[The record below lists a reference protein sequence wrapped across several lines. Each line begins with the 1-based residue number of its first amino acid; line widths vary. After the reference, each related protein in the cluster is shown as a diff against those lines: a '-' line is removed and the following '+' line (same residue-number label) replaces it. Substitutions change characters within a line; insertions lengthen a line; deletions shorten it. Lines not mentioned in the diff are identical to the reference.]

1 MRMVQN
7 RTEGI
12 KKMSPVPMPE
22 NITQAKLVSMLH
34 RGKIILAATIL
45 ASVCLWLPG
54 SGKLPG
60 TSVFAQETVQQETE
74 TPETEE
80 KINTPAELNE
90 WYNRQTGMDN
100 KIGVISKELVI
111 TDETILL
118 GAPITDGAGANRY
131 SDQTVKAGNRNT
143 AQNPNHG
150 PVQIKI
156 QREKDGSGGIIR
168 IRGNGSLIINDPNLL
183 ITGPDRLISVEGNG
197 KLNLNQGKI
206 KLDNTKP
213 DTPAIVCRNKE
224 QQIKVS
230 PEFNEGSPLYF
241 APLPEPVPPDETNPQ
256 PEPEHPGQ
264 NPETYLTEALLM
276 NINAD
281 GSGTARLRFQNLPP
295 DITALYIYR
304 SEDGKSWTKEKNRV
318 ETSAAQGGQGAAE
331 YENFLKEP
339 GNILNRSIVEDE
351 YLTYRFQSDNRSFYV
366 KARIEWP
373 DGAIDTPKIRVAIP
387 EYTGQGLTFS
397 YGWGGYGGSGYGNS
411 YNSYGSGKGS
421 SYGNSSGT
429 GGSAEGETDAPE
441 GPIRRGGGRSRNHY
455 TPSLP
460 SQLSQSS
467 PIATRPIATATPSNA
482 MAAGNGISAGEA
494 DEAQEDDGE
503 NAIPV
508 QEPELMEEND
518 IQNMESGLPG
528 EPEENQ
534 GPDKKLQYTVMAA
547 AVILLT
553 GGTVFCLRHRR
564 GNRIGQKET
573 GQKDRGQKKKQD
585 K

>member
-1 MRMVQN
+1 M
-7 RTEGI
+7 
-12 KKMSPVPMPE
+12 
-22 NITQAKLVSMLH
+22 
-34 RGKIILAATIL
+34 
-45 ASVCLWLPG
+45 WLPG

-90 WYNRQTGMDN
+90 WYSRQTGTDN

-118 GAPITDGAGANRY
+118 GAPITDGAVANRY
-131 SDQTVKAGNRNT
+131 SDQTVKTGNRNT
-143 AQNPNHG
+143 ARNPNHG

-241 APLPEPVPPDETNPQ
+241 APLPEPVPPDETEPQ
-256 PEPEHPGQ
+256 PEPDPPGQ
-264 NPETYLTEALLM
+264 IPETYLTEALLM

-318 ETSAAQGGQGAAE
+318 ETSAAQGGQGTAE

-387 EYTGQGLTFS
+387 DYTGQGLTFS

-455 TPSLP
+455 TPSPP
-460 SQLSQSS
+460 SQPSQSS

-482 MAAGNGISAGEA
+482 MAAGSGISAGEA
-494 DEAQEDDGE
+494 GEAQEDDGE

-518 IQNMESGLPG
+518 IQSMESGLPG